1 MTSENS
7 RMCATGCLNA
17 KPDVLN
23 CSCDLDF
30 ELWVFW
36 LNLLWSWI
44 VDIYAW
50 STIWHFFW
58 PHIASTASDKSFK
71 FKDVFAQFFPN
82 SDYLFF
88 WFKIYMLGIL
98 TGYHQTLFCFT
109 LIMHV
114 FPTLLKTA
122 FLCFSPIFF
131 ISVAKTYNKTAR
143 ANQCTVMR
151 FQQF

>member
-36 LNLLWSWI
+36 LNLVSSWI
-44 VDIYAW
+44 VKIYAW
-50 STIWHFFW
+50 STIWNFFW

-71 FKDVFAQFFPN
+71 FKDVFAQFFPT

-88 WFKIYMLGIL
+88 WIRGYMTKPSKFVWFHFDCVSFFYTFENWI
-98 TGYHQTLFCFT
+98 F
-109 LIMHV
+109 
-114 FPTLLKTA
+114 
-122 FLCFSPIFF
+122 IFF
-131 ISVAKTYNKTAR
+131 TNFYHKCSKNL
-143 ANQCTVMR
+143 
-151 FQQF
+151 